1 MNNFEAIKNAN
12 NLVKVR
18 DIEIGEGR
26 PLVIMAGPCT
36 VESEEQAKR
45 IEKAVKEA
53 GAVIYRGGS
62 FKPRTSPYSFQGLG
76 YEGLEILNSLEM
88 PTISE
93 ITAIEQIPE
102 FVKNVD
108 IIQVGARNM
117 QNFELLKALGKI
129 NKPVMLKRGFANTV
143 EEWLCA
149 AEYIL
154 LGGNTNIILCERGI
168 RTFDNETRFTLDLSS
183 VVYVKKM
190 SNFPVI
196 VDPSH
201 AAGKAS
207 LVKDLSLAAVAAGA
221 DGLIIEVND
230 QPQTAISDAEQTIT
244 PKELEEIVRKAKE
257 IRNIVN
263 K

>member
-1 MNNFEAIKNAN
+1 MSNLIDLKKANSIVEVGKIK
-12 NLVKVR
+12 
-18 DIEIGEGR
+18 IGQGC
-26 PLVIMAGPCT
+26 PLVFIAGPCT

-45 IEKAVKEA
+45 IEKKVKDI
-53 GAVIYRGGS
+53 GADIFRGGS

-76 YEGLEILNSLEM
+76 YEGLEILKGLEM

-93 ITAIEQIPE
+93 ITAIEQIPS
-102 FVKNVD
+102 FVDSVD
-108 IIQVGARNM
+108 VIQVGARNM

-129 NKPVMLKRGFANTV
+129 NKPILLKRGFANTI
-143 EEWLCA
+143 EEWLYA

-154 LGGNTNIILCERGI
+154 QGGNKNVILCERGI

-183 VVYVKKM
+183 VVYVKRM
-190 SNFPVI
+190 STLPVI

-207 LVKDLSLAAVAAGA
+207 LVKGLALAAVAAGA

-230 QPQTAISDAEQTIT
+230 NPQASISDSDQAIT
-244 PKELEEIVRKAKE
+244 PEEFKEIVEKSKE
-257 IRNIVN
+257 IKKVL
-263 K
+263 